1 MLSEKRSLSG
11 TTTPPKGATQGM
23 DKPEVRMLDEVAVD
37 GHTAVDAHGNP
48 IYVYNKEAERKLRWK
63 IDLHVIPIVALSY
76 LFCFID
82 RANIGN
88 ARVAGLERDLGILP
102 PTYGGYGYN
111 LILTSFYIAYVI
123 AEIPSNLLCKVIGPG
138 RFMPLLIFL
147 FGLFSLCFAFVNN
160 FGQAFAVRFL
170 LGLAE
175 AGVLPGFAFYL
186 SRWYRKDELGFRL
199 AMYIVCAP
207 LAGAFGGL
215 LASGFLSTDGFGV
228 VRTWRIIFFAEGLI
242 TVGISIAAF
251 FLMTDRPSVA
261 RWLNEEE
268 KALAIAR
275 VKSEN
280 VGVTEHV
287 EKMKG
292 KVVWRAMTSPTTLA
306 ITVIFLFDN
315 IIVQGVGFFS
325 PSIVRSIYP
334 DAGTIEVQLRTV
346 PPYVVGAFFTLL
358 VPYLS
363 WKFKKRG
370 LFMIISAPFMI
381 LGYAL
386 FVGTLNPQARY
397 AGTFFVAIGAFS
409 FGALVNAWASAN
421 VTTDSARAASV
432 GMVVFGGNIGGLAST
447 WTFVPSQNP
456 RQVPGNTL
464 NLVGSVIILFTA
476 AGLWAWQIRQNKL
489 RDQNR
494 QDGVLEG
501 LTSEE
506 IAALGDKH
514 PAFRYRY

>member
-1 MLSEKRSLSG
+1 MSEKRSLEEG
-11 TTTPPKGATQGM
+11 QHGPPRGATQGM
-23 DKPEVRMLDEVAVD
+23 DKPEVQMLDEAALD
-37 GHTAVDAHGNP
+37 GHVAP
-48 IYVYNKEAERKLRWK
+48 PFLYNKEAERKLRWK
-63 IDLHVIPIVALSY
+63 IDIHVVPIVALSY

-102 PTYGGYGYN
+102 PSYGGYGYN

-123 AEIPSNLLCKVIGPG
+123 AEIPSNLLCKAIGPG
-138 RFMPLLIFL
+138 RFMPGLIFL

-160 FGQAFAVRFL
+160 FAQAFAVRFL
-170 LGLAE
+170 LGLSE
-175 AGVLPGFAFYL
+175 AGALPGFAFYL
-186 SRWYRKDELGFRL
+186 SRWYRKDELTLRL
-199 AMYIVCAP
+199 ALYIVCAP

-215 LASGFLSTDGFGV
+215 LASGFLSTSGFGV

-242 TVGISIAAF
+242 TIGIGIAAF
-251 FLMTDRPSVA
+251 FIMTDRPAVA
-261 RWLNEEE
+261 KWLNEEE

-287 EKMKG
+287 EKFKG
-292 KVVWRAMTSPTTLA
+292 KAVWRAMTSPTTLA

-325 PSIVRSIYP
+325 PTIVRSIYP
-334 DAGTIEVQLRTV
+334 GAGTIEVQLRTV
-346 PPYVVGAFFTLL
+346 PPYIVGAFFTVL

-370 LFMIISAPFMI
+370 LFMIVSAPFMI

-409 FGALVNAWASAN
+409 FGALVNSWASAN
-421 VTTDSARAASV
+421 VTTDTARAASI

-464 NLVGSVIILFTA
+464 NLVGSVIILFVS
-476 AGLWAWQIRQNKL
+476 AGLWAWQARQNKL
-489 RDQNR
+489 RDQGR
-494 QDGVLEG
+494 HDHVLDGL
-501 LTSEE
+501 SQQE
-506 IAALGDKH
+506 IADLGDKH
-514 PAFRYRY
+514 PNFRYRY

>member
-1 MLSEKRSLSG
+1 MSEKRSLEDG
-11 TTTPPKGATQGM
+11 VAVPPKGATQGL
-23 DKPEVRMLDEVAVD
+23 DKPEVQMLDEAALD
-37 GHTAVDAHGNP
+37 GHVAPPFVVD
-48 IYVYNKEAERKLRWK
+48 KEAERKLRWK
-63 IDLHVIPIVALSY
+63 IDLHIIPIVALSY

-111 LILTSFYIAYVI
+111 LLLTSFYIAYVI
-123 AEIPSNLLCKVIGPG
+123 AEIPSNLLCKLLTPG
-138 RFMPLLIFL
+138 KYMPGLIFL
-147 FGLFSLCFAFVNN
+147 FGLFSFAFAFVNN
-160 FGQAFAVRFL
+160 FGEAFAVRFL
-170 LGLAE
+170 LGLSE
-175 AGVLPGFAFYL
+175 AGALPGFAFYL

-215 LASGFLSTDGFGV
+215 LASGFLSTDGFGKI
-228 VRTWRIIFFAEGLI
+228 RTWRIIFFSEGLI
-242 TVGISIAAF
+242 TMGIGIAAY
-251 FLMTDRPSVA
+251 FLMTDRPA
-261 RWLNEEE
+261 TAKWLNEEE

-280 VGVTEHV
+280 VGVTEHI

-292 KVVWRAMTSPTTLA
+292 KMVWQAMTSPTTLA

-325 PSIVRSIYP
+325 PSIVRAIYP
-334 DAGTIEVQLRTV
+334 EAGTIEVQLRTV

-363 WKFKKRG
+363 WRTKRRG
-370 LFMIISAPFMI
+370 LWMIVSAPFMI

-409 FGALVNAWASAN
+409 FGALVNSWASAN
-421 VTTDSARAASV
+421 VLTDTARAASI

-464 NLVGSVIILFTA
+464 NLVGSVIILLTS
-476 AGLWAWQIRQNKL
+476 AGLWAWQARQNKL
-489 RDQNR
+489 RDQGR
-494 QDGVLEG
+494 QDHVLEG
-501 LTSEE
+501 LSDKE
-506 IAALGDKH
+506 IAELGDKH
-514 PAFRYRY
+514 PGFRYRY